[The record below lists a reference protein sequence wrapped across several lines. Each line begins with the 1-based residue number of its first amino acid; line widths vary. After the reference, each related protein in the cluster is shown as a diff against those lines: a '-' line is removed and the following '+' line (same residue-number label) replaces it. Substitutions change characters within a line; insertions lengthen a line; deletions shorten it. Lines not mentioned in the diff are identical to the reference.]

1 MNNLS
6 SLALPWRQFAVRV
19 IFVYMALLVPLRI
32 SGKRSFG
39 EMSAF
44 DVIVLVLVGG
54 TLRTSIV
61 GMDTSFFGALIAVAT
76 IVATDRGL
84 VRAPLYRAWRRGRP
98 LS

>member
-1 MNNLS
+1 
-6 SLALPWRQFAVRV
+6 
-19 IFVYMALLVPLRI
+19 MALLVLLRI

-39 EMSAF
+39 EMPAF

-84 VRAPLYRAWRRGRP
+84 VRAPLYRACRRGKP

>member
-1 MNNLS
+1 
-6 SLALPWRQFAVRV
+6 
-19 IFVYMALLVPLRI
+19 MALLVLLRI